1 MPTDSAPNVAIFAVG
16 AMGSGVGRR
25 LTVNGVQV
33 TTCLEGRSEA
43 SRRRAEAAGMVD
55 VPLQRLAEADLFL
68 SILPPSEAVALARR
82 MAPVLG
88 PRNVVYVDCNAV
100 SPATA
105 KEIGDIVITAGCPFV
120 DAGIIGGPP
129 SDKTNPRIYASG
141 EHARR
146 FAELARYGLDIPV
159 LDGPNGAA
167 SALKLSYAGISK
179 GITALGAAM
188 MLAATRAGAADALR
202 QELAHSQA
210 EVLKGFQRTMPGMY
224 DKAYRFAGEME
235 EIAAFIGADR
245 PEAGIYRGM
254 AGLYECIAAD
264 LKGDKREIGALDAIL
279 AKKD

>member
-1 MPTDSAPNVAIFAVG
+1 MPTDRAPNVAIFAVG

-25 LTVNGVQV
+25 LTGNGVSV
-33 TTCLEGRSEA
+33 VTCLEGRSEA

-55 VPLQRLAEADLFL
+55 VPLQRLAEVDLFL

-88 PRNVVYVDCNAV
+88 PRRVVYVDCNAV

-105 KEIGDIVITAGCPFV
+105 KEIGDIVSAAGCPFV
-120 DAGIIGGPP
+120 DAGIIGSPP
-129 SDKTNPRIYASG
+129 SDKANPRIYASG
-141 EHARR
+141 GHAQR
-146 FAELARYGLDIPV
+146 FAELARYGLAIPV

-202 QELAHSQA
+202 QELAQSQT

-254 AGLYECIAAD
+254 AGLYERIAAD
-264 LKGDKREIGALDAIL
+264 LKGEKREIGALDAIL

>member
-1 MPTDSAPNVAIFAVG
+1 MPPKTAIVAVG

-25 LTVNGVQV
+25 LADNGVPV
-33 TTCLEGRSEA
+33 ITCLEGRSEA
-43 SRRRAEAAGMVD
+43 SHRRAEAAGMSD
-55 VPLQRLAEADLFL
+55 VPLAKLAEADLFL

-88 PRNVVYVDCNAV
+88 PRKVVYVDCNAV

-105 KEIGDIVITAGCPFV
+105 KEIGAIVTEAGCPFV
-120 DAGIIGGPP
+120 DAGIIGSPP
-129 SDKTNPRIYASG
+129 SEKANPRIYASG
-141 EHARR
+141 EHAGR
-146 FAELARYGLDIPV
+146 FAELARYGLAIPV

-224 DKAYRFAGEME
+224 SKAYRFAGEME
-235 EIAAFIGADR
+235 EIAEFIGADR
-245 PEAGIYRGM
+245 PESEIYRGM
-254 AGLYECIAAD
+254 AGLYERIAAD

-279 AKKD
+279 AGKS

>member
-1 MPTDSAPNVAIFAVG
+1 MPPKTAIVAVG

-25 LTVNGVQV
+25 LTGNGVPV
-33 TTCLEGRSEA
+33 ITCLEGRSET

-55 VPLQRLAEADLFL
+55 VPLERLAEADLFL

-82 MAPVLG
+82 LAPVLG
-88 PRNVVYVDCNAV
+88 PRKVVYVDCNAV
-100 SPATA
+100 SPTTA
-105 KEIGDIVITAGCPFV
+105 KEIGGIVTAAGCPFV
-120 DAGIIGGPP
+120 DAGIIGSPP
-129 SDKTNPRIYASG
+129 SENGNPRIYASG

-146 FAELARYGLDIPV
+146 FAELARYGLDIPI

-210 EVLKGFQRTMPGMY
+210 EVLKGFRRTMPGMY
-224 DKAYRFAGEME
+224 AKAYRFAGEME
-235 EIAAFIGADR
+235 EIAEFIGEDR
-245 PEAGIYRGM
+245 PESGIYRGM
-254 AGLYECIAAD
+254 AGLYERIAAD
-264 LKGDKREIGALDAIL
+264 LDGDRREIGALDAIL
-279 AKKD
+279 ADKP